1 MKHTN
6 YLLLIP
12 LAFLFAC
19 VSAEQTTDQTEK
31 KTPDVY
37 VFDDVKKAEEPKN
50 EQPKVEEQKPEVKPE
65 PTKVDSVITESTA
78 SVKKFTVQLGAFTT
92 KERADSFVKEHQA
105 KTSLPLTIS
114 FNAKTKLFAVQ
125 VPPYKTKEEA
135 DLIRDNLRKF
145 SAFGDSFTVSVEN

>member
-1 MKHTN
+1 MKHIN
-6 YLLLIP
+6 YLLLVP

-37 VFDDVKKAEEPKN
+37 VFDDVKKVEEPKIDP
-50 EQPKVEEQKPEVKPE
+50 PKVEEQKPEVKPE
-65 PTKVDSVITESTA
+65 PVKVDSVITDATT

-105 KTSLPLTIS
+105 KTSLPLAIS
-114 FNAKTKLFAVQ
+114 FNAKTKFFVVQ
-125 VPPYKTKEEA
+125 VPPYNTKEEA

-145 SAFGDSFTVSVEN
+145 SAFGDSFTISVEN